1 MKLSKLVFIIST
13 FLLSF
18 SLYGID
24 LPLHASASQN
34 ATSGLIFL
42 SSSPSACFINPA
54 FSANSALEVGT
65 CYLFNVKE
73 LPFYSFHATKRS
85 NNIGVYL
92 GSTFLEHPDFRE
104 TTTNISL
111 NYNKSIL
118 SYGAALRLV
127 HRDITEIKNET
138 IINADSGA
146 IYRNGMISL
155 SLAACN
161 IMTYE
166 SLSFLGELNVRLSEK
181 GSISLGFEKEPD
193 FDFTLKLGSNY
204 QLHEILTIL
213 CSYQHS
219 PERIGSGVIIHLTR
233 MNISYSVLTHQ
244 YLDLTHFISIC
255 YEL

>member
-1 MKLSKLVFIIST
+1 LS
-13 FLLSF
+13 
-18 SLYGID
+18 GID

-42 SSSPSACFINPA
+42 SSSPSACYVNPA
-54 FSANSALEVGT
+54 FSANTALEAGT
-65 CYLFNVKE
+65 CYLFNIKE
-73 LPFYSFHATKRS
+73 LPFYSFHATKKLNS
-85 NNIGVYL
+85 INVYL
-92 GSTFLEHPDFRE
+92 GSTFLGHPDFRE
-104 TTTNISL
+104 TTTNVSL
-111 NYNKSIL
+111 NYNKSVL
-118 SYGAALRLV
+118 SYGVALKLV
-127 HRDITEIKNET
+127 HRGISDIKDET
-138 IINADSGA
+138 MINANLGA
-146 IYRNGMISL
+146 IYRNGTINV
-155 SLAACN
+155 SLAADN
-161 IMTYE
+161 IVTFK
-166 SLSFLGELNVRLSEK
+166 SSSFIGEINTRLSEK